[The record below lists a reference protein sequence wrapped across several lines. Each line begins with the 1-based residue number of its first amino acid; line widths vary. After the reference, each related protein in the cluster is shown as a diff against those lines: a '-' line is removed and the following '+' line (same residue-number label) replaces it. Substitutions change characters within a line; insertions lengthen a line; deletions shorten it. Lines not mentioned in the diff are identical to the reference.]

1 MEINLKNIVLIIS
14 FIIWLVYI
22 FLIIC
27 KEINTKN
34 NLKIPYSKYLKENI
48 YQILRVDKL
57 LLIIVFFLYSR
68 FNKTTVDIYLFC
80 IIMLYLLVNLLYEE
94 IKVKK
99 VKFKKE
105 WPYFLILLGLAIAFI
120 SIYFLTKKLVLSC
133 MLLFSYLYFFPFIF
147 AFINYFLQKK
157 SKK

>member
-1 MEINLKNIVLIIS
+1 MEINLKNIILIIS
-14 FIIWLVYI
+14 FVIWLVYI

-27 KEINTKN
+27 KEINHKN
-34 NLKIPYSKYLKENI
+34 NLKVPYSKYLRENI
-48 YQILRVDKL
+48 YQILRIDKL
-57 LLIIVFFLYSR
+57 LLIIVFYLYSR
-68 FNKTTVDIYLFC
+68 FNKTSVDIYLFC

-99 VKFKKE
+99 IKYKKE
-105 WPYFLILLGLAIAFI
+105 WPYFLILLSLALGLI
-120 SIYFLTKKLVLSC
+120 SIYFLTKKLVLTF

-147 AFINYFLQKK
+147 AFINHFLKKK